1 MCAPR
6 SAPPTE
12 FDLAAH
18 ARAGSDRERSGF
30 HVAREYAG
38 LEQLDPGRPVDIAVQ
53 FATDSDV
60 LSANLPGEVSSCIDG
75 QVALHADIALK
86 RPAIRTCP
94 LPSILPSIV
103 RSAAITDSFGSTAVR
118 GCSRARRV
126 SALNGTAVG
135 LSASR
140 TEGSRDEVGVVPPVV
155 EACSFQRAITESS
168 PCLERKKPDGK
179 PPRPLGQI
187 EFVSDCADA

>member
-1 MCAPR
+1 MLPSSWPPTTTVSALTCPVRCAPASIVR
-6 SAPPTE
+6 
-12 FDLAAH
+12 
-18 ARAGSDRERSGF
+18 
-30 HVAREYAG
+30 
-38 LEQLDPGRPVDIAVQ
+38 
-53 FATDSDV
+53 
-60 LSANLPGEVSSCIDG
+60 LPCTLTSP
-75 QVALHADIALK
+75 LK

-94 LPSILPSIV
+94 LPSILPSIG

-168 PCLERKKPDGK
+168 PCLERKRPDGK

-187 EFVSDCADA
+187 EFVSDCADALARTRAPKAVQIACVYIRGVRREGPAVLWVHAPFMPVDTV